1 MALEL
6 TFREL
11 LPRLEAE
18 GLADA
23 AAVEG
28 ALAAQGGATPWF
40 VRVLV
45 GFGAWVAAAFL
56 IGFGGA
62 AVFRISDGALLA
74 LGLACCAAALLLRRA
89 REGVFV
95 EQLALAVA
103 LAGQGL
109 VIGASTQ
116 LTDSARWGAAATVA
130 VAVAMLRLYPDRV
143 QAFLSTSGGVLAGLY
158 LVRELR
164 QPLAADGALLAV
176 AVLTHAALLGKVRLS
191 GGVLGVRTAAALA
204 GLVTALLLALLLRSQ
219 ADVYRAL
226 FDAAPHPARSALLTV
241 GLGLLLLFTVVS
253 VLREQGGESAREAL
267 VLAGAA
273 VALLA
278 LLTLQTPGIL
288 GAAGVMAL
296 AFHRRSPV
304 LVGVALG
311 FALLAGTA
319 HYYDLSLTLL
329 QKSGALAGSGLLLLA
344 LRPLL
349 LRRFPEEAP

>member
-28 ALAAQGGATPWF
+28 ALAAQEATTPWF

-45 GFGAWVAAAFL
+45 GFGAWVSALFL
-56 IGFGGA
+56 IGFVGA
-62 AVFRISDGALLA
+62 AVFRLSDEALLV
-74 LGLACCAAALLLRRA
+74 LGLVCCTAATWVRRA

-103 LAGQGL
+103 LMGQGL
-109 VIGASTQ
+109 VIGAATQ
-116 LTDSARWGAAATVA
+116 LTDSVRWGAAVTLALAGVMLVA
-130 VAVAMLRLYPDRV
+130 YPDRV
-143 QAFLSTSGGVLAGLY
+143 QAFLSASMGVFAALF
-158 LVRELR
+158 LVRVLR
-164 QPLAADGALLAV
+164 VPLAADVALLAV
-176 AVLTHAALLGKVRLS
+176 ALLAHAALLGKARLLR
-191 GGVLGVRTAAALA
+191 GVLGARTAATLA

-226 FDAAPHPARSALLTV
+226 LDAAPGAARSALLTV
-241 GLGLLLLFTVVS
+241 GLALLLLATGAS
-253 VLREQGGESAREAL
+253 ALREGGAAQPREAL
-267 VLAGAA
+267 VLAGLT

-278 LLTLQTPGIL
+278 LLTLQTPGIV

-304 LVGVALG
+304 LVGLAIV

-329 QKSGALAGSGLLLLA
+329 QKSGALVGSGLLLLA